1 MSSKKL
7 ESTPTFSGTINNK
20 TDIRKTWKNC
30 VENQVVEPLKLF
42 TPGSLEEL
50 IEIIRSA
57 EKNNCKVRAVG
68 SGHSFSDILQTTD
81 YLVNCKELK
90 SVINLDGSL
99 LKSQE
104 EIKQN
109 GFDPEL
115 LVQVE
120 NGITIKDLNQILDKK
135 NLALYNMGGYDAQTI
150 AGVIST
156 ATHGT
161 GVTLGPISDQAVSII
176 MVGEDGIIYRIEPAN
191 GITDPLKYKAAFPDN
206 KLIQDNNWF
215 NTVSV
220 SLGCTGIIYS
230 VILKVLPAYYLKEER
245 LAKVHE
251 TFWEDLKTSGSIK
264 KMLNENRHF
273 EVWINPYKI
282 DGQHRCLVTKRNIFT
297 GDLKKLPAGS
307 RMRHWFIE
315 LILPFIEGFIRLLFK
330 YFFKNSPSFINA
342 SMKQVIDYD
351 GYIDKS
357 FEVMHLGNANK
368 VKGFSS
374 EFAISLNDDLFI
386 KAADKILELAEKNRT
401 LGQFYHSAP
410 ISLRFVKK
418 SKAFLAMM
426 NGEDKC
432 MIEVPVLVGT
442 HGGPQI
448 LERIESELLKLGKIR
463 PHWGQYNHYN
473 AEIVKQLY
481 PDLDKWLAVFRQLN
495 KKGTFENEFSER
507 CGLKKNNAEN
517 L

>member
-7 ESTPTFSGTINNK
+7 ESTPTNSENINTK
-20 TDIRKTWKNC
+20 IKLRKSWKNC
-30 VENQVVEPLKLF
+30 VANQVVEPLKLF
-42 TPGSLEEL
+42 SPRSLEEL
-50 IEIIRSA
+50 VEIIQSA

-68 SGHSFSDILQTTD
+68 SGHSFSEILQTND
-81 YLVNCKELK
+81 FLVNCKSLN
-90 SVINLDGSL
+90 NLISSDKSL
-99 LKSQE
+99 LKSDE
-104 EIKQN
+104 EIKQI
-109 GFDPEL
+109 GLDSSL
-115 LVQVE
+115 LVHVE
-120 NGITIKDLNQILDKK
+120 NGITIRDLNKFLDKK
-135 NLALYNMGGYDAQTI
+135 KLALYNMGGYDAQTI

-161 GVTLGPISDQAVSII
+161 GITLGPISDQAASII
-176 MVGEDGIIYRIEPAN
+176 LVGEGGIIYRIEPTN
-191 GITDPLKYKAAFPDN
+191 GITDPEKYKSKFPGN
-206 KLIQDNNWF
+206 KLIQDDDWF

-220 SLGCTGIIYS
+220 SFGYTGIIYS

-251 TFWEDLKTSGSIK
+251 TFWEDLKSSGNIK

-282 DGQHRCLVTKRNIFT
+282 DGKHRCLVTKRNIFE
-297 GDLKKLPAGS
+297 GDVKKLPAGS

-330 YFFKNSPSFINA
+330 YFYKSSPSFINS

-368 VKGFSS
+368 VKGYSG
-374 EFAISLNDDLFI
+374 EYAISLEDDLFI
-386 KAADKILELAEKNRT
+386 KAADKIIELAEKNRS

-410 ISLRFVKK
+410 ISLRFVKR
-418 SKAFLAMM
+418 SNAFLAMM
-426 NGEDKC
+426 NGENKC

-442 HGGPQI
+442 HGKF
-448 LERIESELLKLGKIR
+448 LKGS
-463 PHWGQYNHYN
+463 
-473 AEIVKQLY
+473 
-481 PDLDKWLAVFRQLN
+481 N
-495 KKGTFENEFSER
+495 KNY
-507 CGLKKNNAEN
+507 
-517 L
+517 